1 MDGDVRFEDV
11 NILHRIPIISRLHR
25 HRDCYEDRGTFN
37 QFLESVSE
45 PESES
50 GTPLPRPGLRRD
62 HRAPILIITKAV
74 AAQRQL
80 ETAISLWFN
89 SGDPVSIHTLAAA
102 ALDCLHAIGTQR
114 GNPSAV
120 ATWIETQPTRKKER
134 IKDAQNFFKHGF
146 RDVNKQINYDPT
158 HGETL
163 LSDAAVTYGLIFGRC
178 SPLMDAFQIR
188 FAVSNSRDFL
198 QIFSDNGIDQSEVE
212 SLANL
217 SRREFL
223 EKMLPRLT

>member
-1 MDGDVRFEDV
+1 VSAQE
-11 NILHRIPIISRLHR
+11 
-25 HRDCYEDRGTFN
+25 
-37 QFLESVSE
+37 LESGE
-45 PESES
+45 
-50 GTPLPRPGLRRD
+50 PLPRPELRRD
-62 HRAPILIITKAV
+62 HRAAVLTITKAI

-89 SGDPVSIHTLAAA
+89 SGDPVSIHTLAVA
-102 ALDCLHAIGTQR
+102 ALDCLHAIGTQQ

-120 ATWIETQPTRKKER
+120 ATWIDAQPRSKKER
-134 IKDAQNFFKHGF
+134 IKKAQNFFKHGF
-146 RDVNKQINYDPT
+146 RDVDKQINYDPT

-178 SPLMDAFQIR
+178 SPLMNAFQIR

-217 SRREFL
+217 TRLEFL